1 MLIIHVALLRE
12 ERLQMNTK
20 KQGRRSAQTAE
31 MTKKNILCVAGE
43 LFCEFGYERVSL
55 RQISEQA
62 GVSHSLIRYHFG
74 CKDKIWYAVSDA
86 LHEFITQYIQ
96 QLVLQLANDKPSNIQ
111 LYQFSMRMQ
120 ALLLLYP
127 KPIQFTADTV
137 RKEGKFSD
145 YFLDKHGQ
153 VEKALQELHEQY
165 NQDNP
170 HNKIELWE
178 LKWQMIMSAHA
189 AASLQPLLNTVWKE
203 QATSPDAILHKHWQ
217 LFNKQMVALFNIPTK
232 EILHPISL
240 KELILASQ
248 INENGEISMA
258 GY

>member
-1 MLIIHVALLRE
+1 
-12 ERLQMNTK
+12 MNSK

-31 MTKKNILCVAGE
+31 TTKRNILCVAGE
-43 LFCEFGYERVSL
+43 LFCELGYERVSL

-86 LHEFITQYIQ
+86 LHSFITQYIR
-96 QLVLQLANDKPSNIQ
+96 QLVRQLANDKPSNIQ
-111 LYQFSMRMQ
+111 LYHFSVRML

-127 KPIQFTADTV
+127 KPVQFTADTV

-153 VEKALQELHEQY
+153 VEKALQELHEKH
-165 NQDNP
+165 NLDNP
-170 HNKIELWE
+170 HNQIELWE

-189 AASLQPLLNTVWKE
+189 AASLKPLLNTVWKE
-203 QATSPDAILHKHWQ
+203 QAANPEATLHKHWQ
-217 LFNKQMVALFNIPTK
+217 LFNKQMVALFDIPTQ
-232 EILHPISL
+232 EILAPTLL
-240 KELILASQ
+240 KELLLID
-248 INENGEISMA
+248 EKGKISICDWSWN
-258 GY
+258 